1 MNKPRIVCA
10 ANKYIIKYSPDENE
24 ELIITGARHWDS
36 IMRGVCDTLDE
47 YTISCIDRNT
57 EEQGFIDQFGNFLT
71 RQEAYIVAKEHNQ
84 IIRDHEDA
92 DRTQTLYSEN
102 LY

>member
-1 MNKPRIVCA
+1 MNKPKSRVVCA
-10 ANKYIIKYSPDENE
+10 AIRNSNGQIICS
-24 ELIITGARHWDS
+24 ARHYDG
-36 IMRGVCDTLDE
+36 IMHSQIIADGGSWITAD
-47 YTISCIDRNT
+47 
-57 EEQGFIDQFGNFLT
+57 QGFIDQYGNFLT

-84 IIRDHEDA
+84 IIRDHKDA